1 MFHYLLI
8 HQLHALKKA
17 LHQHVVLAW
26 HWNIVIKS
34 DVISGGQS
42 LWAEEDT
49 GHRGSLPESTGSSP
63 IIIRP
68 TAPPNRMAGV
78 LDNEDCRHVHC
89 PELPRGLASTPKRTK
104 DRLQGHRPELLRG
117 PTSHLKRTARQRESP
132 PNRRAVFS
140 RGIQHKR
147 RTAGR
152 RGSLQEQPESSP
164 RILWWGLK
172 SPPKRTTGDR
182 TTRIATMTVAQ
193 SCQRAHITTEE
204 DHRTTR
210 ITIMTVARSCQE
222 GLHQRRRG
230 LLGNEDRHQNR
241 RQVLPRSAT
250 PPRRTDGRRGS
261 PQEQPVSSPRVLR
274 RAQSTTEDDYRTS
287 RIAAV
292 HRGSP
297 PYIEDRRPAPRFTPI
312 IRMEKQKMVY

>member
-1 MFHYLLI
+1 
-8 HQLHALKKA
+8 
-17 LHQHVVLAW
+17 
-26 HWNIVIKS
+26 
-34 DVISGGQS
+34 
-42 LWAEEDT
+42 
-49 GHRGSLPESTGSSP
+49 
-63 IIIRP
+63 
-68 TAPPNRMAGV
+68 MAGV
-78 LDNEDCRHVHC
+78 LDNEDCRHDHC

-241 RQVLPRSAT
+241 RQKGPQHHRGGRIDVGDRRRSNQYHRQGFSGEGAEHHRRRLPNIED
-250 PPRRTDGRRGS
+250 RR
-261 PQEQPVSSPRVLR
+261 
-274 RAQSTTEDDYRTS
+274 RTS
-287 RIAAV
+287 RIAAQ
-292 HRGSP
+292 
-297 PYIEDRRPAPRFTPI
+297 PRDS
-312 IRMEKQKMVY
+312 RLLLGWESKR